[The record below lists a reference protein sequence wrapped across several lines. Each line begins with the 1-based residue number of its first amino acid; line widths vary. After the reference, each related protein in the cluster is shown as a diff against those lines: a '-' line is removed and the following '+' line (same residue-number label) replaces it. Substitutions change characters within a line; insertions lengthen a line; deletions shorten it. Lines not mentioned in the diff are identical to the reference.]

1 LLVIKEYIAKS
12 VKAFHGGDVNLLDTK
27 HSESIGKE
35 LNGDDDILPVGTEKN
50 HLHIKSLA
58 SVIEMA

>member
-1 LLVIKEYIAKS
+1 
-12 VKAFHGGDVNLLDTK
+12 VNLLDTK

-35 LNGDDDILPVGTEKN
+35 LNGDGDGDDDILPVGTEKN